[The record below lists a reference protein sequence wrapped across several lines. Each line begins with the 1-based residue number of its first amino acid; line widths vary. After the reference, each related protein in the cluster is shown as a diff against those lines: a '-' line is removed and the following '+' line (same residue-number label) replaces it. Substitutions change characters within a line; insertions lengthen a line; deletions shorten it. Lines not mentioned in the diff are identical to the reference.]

1 MLSWFTSKLDVLE
14 ELQIILIFPQDF
26 IGFEMHFEICR
37 KSFKQTMRVLIAS
50 CN

>member
-14 ELQIILIFPQDF
+14 EPQIFIIFPQDF

-37 KSFKQTMRVLIAS
+37 KFVKETMRVLIAS